1 MKTKDLFSVLLTIL
15 FAFGLAACS
24 NDDNET
30 KEIKPLKFDKQS
42 YETSPLGQRSIKV
55 YNGSGKYRFEV
66 QDADIIKITYTENEH
81 FEEFVL
87 GGDNSYLGTIHIQG
101 LQTGQTKLTV
111 TDEVTQDK
119 AELAIKVTEPY
130 LTFVVRDSNHPAL
143 NNQVVFF
150 LIANEMHDCYFY
162 YTNKPNPG
170 MPVIPEVILESCG
183 KGKYEFSVEKDGEN
197 SIPYLTLTYASDGKG
212 QFTDAAIAPQMH
224 KFNILGSSN
233 STYGII
239 QQYLNVDWDAMT
251 EATLKNN
258 IATFNL
264 NMKEVDTAYEVRSE
278 LTTLLI
284 PEGTLK

>member
-1 MKTKDLFSVLLTIL
+1 MKTKDLFRVLLTVL
-15 FAFGLAACS
+15 FIFGLAACS
-24 NDDNET
+24 NDDNDT

-42 YETSPLGQRSIKV
+42 YETSLLGQRSIKV
-55 YNGSGKYRFEV
+55 YNGSGKYRFDV

-87 GGDNSYLGTIHIQG
+87 GGNNSYLGTIDVHG
-101 LQTGQTKLTV
+101 VQTGQTKLTV

-119 AELAIKVTEPY
+119 AELTIKVTEPY
-130 LTFVVRDSNHPAL
+130 LTFVVRDSNHPTL
-143 NNQVVFF
+143 SNQVVFF

-162 YTNKPNPG
+162 KIIKRNPE
-170 MPVIPEVILESCG
+170 MPVIPEMNLESCG
-183 KGKYEFSVEKDGEN
+183 KGKYEFSVEKDGEFL
-197 SIPYLTLTYASDGKG
+197 IPYLTLTYASDGKG

-224 KFNILGSSN
+224 KFNILGSSK
-233 STYGII
+233 GIYTRI
-239 QQYLNVDWDAMT
+239 QQYLNVDWNAMT

-264 NMKEVDTAYEVRSE
+264 NMKEVDTAYEARSE